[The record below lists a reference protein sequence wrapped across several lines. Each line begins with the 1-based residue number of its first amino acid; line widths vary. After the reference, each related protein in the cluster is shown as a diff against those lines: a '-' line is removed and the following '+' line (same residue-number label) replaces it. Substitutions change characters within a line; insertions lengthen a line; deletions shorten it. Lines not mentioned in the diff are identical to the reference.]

1 MFLLN
6 QALDAGV
13 FGSFLRLGGL
23 EFPAKQEA
31 IFWAV

>member
-13 FGSFLRLGGL
+13 FGSCLQLGGL
-23 EFPAKQEA
+23 EFPAPQAA
-31 IFWAV
+31 IFWTV